1 MVSGA
6 LKRRKMAKAASA
18 LARARKIIRA
28 RGTGLSAPVATRG
41 FYGGYSYRGRSELK
55 TIDTENMNAA
65 VSTTGGIVLL
75 NGITAGTEIFQRVGR
90 KVIMK
95 SILFR
100 ITIFNVPTVQDPQ
113 GTAVRII
120 LFYDS
125 QTNGAAPT
133 VANVLSNMQ
142 AAAYTPIATSPINLN
157 NRDRFKVIKD
167 WLVGNPAATYT
178 AGNLTA
184 GAPVTKAMKCYR
196 KLNHDVIFQGTGAT
210 AADIASGGLFLLII
224 ADVSNAKAVDYDARI
239 RFQDA

>member
-1 MVSGA
+1 
-6 LKRRKMAKAASA
+6 MAKAASA

-28 RGTGLSAPVATRG
+28 RGSGLSAPIATRG

-55 TIDTENMNAA
+55 TIDSENINAA
-65 VSTTGGIVLL
+65 VSTAGGVVLL
-75 NGITAGTEIFQRVGR
+75 NGIANGTEIYQRVGR
-90 KVIMK
+90 KCVMK
-95 SILFR
+95 SLLFR
-100 ITIFNVPTVQDPQ
+100 MTIFNDPTKQDPQ

-142 AAAYTPIATSPINLN
+142 AAAYTPIPTSPMNLN

-167 WLVGNPAATYT
+167 WLVGCQSAAFT
-178 AGNLTA
+178 AGALTA
-184 GAPVTKAMKCYR
+184 GAPQTHVRQCYK
-196 KLNHDVIFQGTGAT
+196 KLNHDIIFQGTGAT

-224 ADVSNAKAVDYDARI
+224 ADVANAKLVDYDARI